1 MSVRLVRVAALLV
14 LKSTGARG
22 LYRLSLF
29 SLSVGFI
36 FDVPIVTTWPTMVP
50 SRWLLRLI
58 TATPDHFERLCFL
71 ASWRCRPILIFPA
84 LRISGSPRSPVKVY
98 FKPGCQ
104 NVDVLIGDGSSGVP
118 WWATFSTELEVTFL
132 FDVTKSH

>member
-22 LYRLSLF
+22 LSRLSLF

-36 FDVPIVTTWPTMVP
+36 FDVPIVP
-50 SRWLLRLI
+50 SCWLLRLI

-71 ASWRCRPILIFPA
+71 TSWRCRPILIFSA
-84 LRISGSPRSPVKVY
+84 LRISSSPRSPVKVY

-118 WWATFSTELEVTFL
+118 
-132 FDVTKSH
+132 